1 MSEQEQAPVEGT
13 PENAGTAEEAPGIQ
27 SAEQSVDFEKRYND
41 MRSEFDRRGSRVTEL
56 ETQTAAIADLRS
68 DDPDTRTRA
77 AQTLGLPF
85 EFVDDSPAEDD
96 DQMPYLTREEWQAY
110 QAQQQQAQAQAQEQ
124 AAQESAIAQIDT
136 AIQSHEAL
144 NALDKDDRDWVIAK
158 ALSIDPKMTP
168 EGVPLPDI
176 DTALQQFQGW
186 DSGRW
191 ERARKSK
198 RAPAIK
204 AGGQVGTQAV
214 PDDATHS
221 QRVAAMLEALEAQ
234 Q

>member
-1 MSEQEQAPVEGT
+1 MSEQASPVDQ
-13 PENAGTAEEAPGIQ
+13 PEAPEPEIPAGEAPEETDWQKRFEDTQ
-27 SAEQSVDFEKRYND
+27 SAYTQGQQDLARIRQEKERHDQLIVGLQS
-41 MRSEFDRRGSRVTEL
+41 T
-56 ETQTAAIADLRS
+56 
-68 DDPDTRTRA
+68 DPDVRAQA
-77 AQTLGLPF
+77 AQELGLAF
-85 EFVDDSPAEDD
+85 EFVDDTPAEND

-110 QAQQQQAQAQAQEQ
+110 QQQQAQREQQTQAQ
-124 AAQESAIAQIDT
+124 AAQEAAIAQIDST
-136 AIQSHEAL
+136 IQSHEGL
-144 NALDKDDRDWVIAK
+144 NALDQADRDWVIAK

-204 AGGQVGTQAV
+204 AGGQAGIQAV
-214 PDDATHS
+214 PVDATHS
-221 QRVAAMLEALEAQ
+221 QRVAAMVERLEAES
-234 Q
+234 

>member
-1 MSEQEQAPVEGT
+1 VAGLPAAAG
-13 PENAGTAEEAPGIQ
+13 AGTG
-27 SAEQSVDFEKRYND
+27 SA
-41 MRSEFDRRGSRVTEL
+41 
-56 ETQTAAIADLRS
+56 TQ
-68 DDPDTRTRA
+68 
-77 AQTLGLPF
+77 Q
-85 EFVDDSPAEDD
+85 
-96 DQMPYLTREEWQAY
+96 
-110 QAQQQQAQAQAQEQ
+110 Q
-124 AAQESAIAQIDT
+124 AAQEAAIAQIDT

-176 DTALQQFQGW
+176 DTALEQFQGW

-214 PDDATHS
+214 PVDATHS
-221 QRVAAMLEALEAQ
+221 QRVAAMVERLEAES
-234 Q
+234 